1 MGIFGLKNKPFGNPA
16 SLHRYND
23 ADPSFSRGILQD
35 GMSKT
40 ENYPPQKKHG
50 SHPNKML
57 DFWLR
62 KGKAFETQLG
72 KIKAPLSAM
81 FTA

>member
-1 MGIFGLKNKPFGNPA
+1 
-16 SLHRYND
+16 
-23 ADPSFSRGILQD
+23 
-35 GMSKT
+35 
-40 ENYPPQKKHG
+40 
-50 SHPNKML
+50 ML

-81 FTA
+81 FTAWTDLKHRNLKSWKPKSKRGGGQNAYSLSGPIHIININLPPFSVLRMYLKHR